1 MRNDESIYT
10 PYSVEV
16 IMANDDTD
24 MSKNEKK
31 IQLIEIFIKTEK
43 KLPAHTKSV
52 LRALVKSAKNDMD
65 NFESYWAGIVGTCS
79 SLPSYGIEN
88 PTGRGKQGELP
99 YNVEMNIRTIC
110 DAIHDISITSYK
122 SSKILAVM
130 AKGKNLSAV
139 TAQEYA
145 EKESRT
151 MRRNLQ
157 DWYKNHCKIG
167 TTSFKPKVRTWDG
180 KLVKGVPVFGYP
192 NEVVE

>member
-1 MRNDESIYT
+1 
-10 PYSVEV
+10 
-16 IMANDDTD
+16 MAGNNAEMT
-24 MSKNEKK
+24 KNEKK
-31 IQLIEIFIKTEK
+31 IQLIEMFLKVEK
-43 KLPAHTKSV
+43 KLPAHIKTP

-65 NFESYWAGIVGTCS
+65 NFESYWKGIVGTCS

-99 YNVEMNIRTIC
+99 YDVDVNIRT
-110 DAIHDISITSYK
+110 AYK
-122 SSKILAVM
+122 SSKILSVM

-145 EKESRT
+145 EKEVRT

-157 DWYKNHCKIG
+157 DWYKNHCKIS
-167 TTSFKPKVRTWDG
+167 TASFKPKVRTWDG

-192 NEVVE
+192 KEVKE

>member
-1 MRNDESIYT
+1 MKVLYT
-10 PYSVEV
+10 PYCVGV
-16 IMANDDTD
+16 IMANDDTE

-31 IQLIEIFIKTEK
+31 IQLIEMFIKTEK
-43 KLPAHTKSV
+43 KLPAHIKSA

-65 NFESYWAGIVGTCS
+65 NFDAVWSGIVGVCS

-99 YNVEMNIRTIC
+99 YDVEMNIRTIC
-110 DAIHDISITSYK
+110 EEIHDVSITAYK

-145 EKESRT
+145 EKEVRT
-151 MRRNLQ
+151 LRRNLQ
-157 DWYKNHCKIG
+157 DWYKNYSNIG
-167 TTSFKPKVRTWDG
+167 TTSFNPKVRTWDG

-192 NEVVE
+192 EVKE